1 MSVNPSILGFAI
13 LREGNKLLR
22 GAVLENQ
29 INQDDELIWI
39 SEFISTAW
47 KIFF

>member
-1 MSVNPSILGFAI
+1 MSVDPSILGFAV

-29 INQDDELIWI
+29 INHANALMWI
-39 SEFISTAW
+39 SAFISTA
-47 KIFF
+47 